1 MIDTILFFA
10 HYSLTLLFGVILSV
24 AFCGLTFAK
33 KNNCIFLCLFALCA
47 ILQLVIFNSFGESKV
62 WELYPLIVHLPLLL
76 LLRFTFRKRVATI
89 MASISLAYLCC
100 QPSKWIGLLLETFIQ
115 NDSIV
120 WVIRILVMLLVAFI
134 AIHFLAPYIS
144 EIFNKDTRS
153 VLIFSGVPLV
163 YYAFDYVV
171 GVYTDLWA
179 SHYRIASEF
188 LAFFLCIAF
197 MTFCMVYYKEYE
209 KKADAE
215 RKEQILSITAQQQAK
230 EVVAI
235 KQSNMETG
243 LLRHDMRLLLNNLA
257 LSIEKDDKETALKMI
272 YGFVTK
278 VEAVSLHRYC
288 KNDTVNYVLANFE
301 GKCKEHGI
309 DFCVTVEL
317 DELPVDEIMFS
328 SIISNALDNAL
339 NAQTELPPADRR
351 IKLMLKDSCG
361 KLLLS
366 VKNTFKATPIFIDG
380 LPTTNKKGHGYGTQ
394 SIRYMTE
401 KLGGKCQFSIQDNM
415 FILRV
420 VLQSSK

>member
-10 HYSLTLLFGVILSV
+10 HHSSTLLFGMILSA
-24 AFCGLTFAK
+24 AFCGLRFTK
-33 KNNCIFLCLFALCA
+33 KNNCIFLSLFALCG
-47 ILQLVIFNSFGESKV
+47 ILQLTIFNLSGEQAV
-62 WELYPLIVHLPLLL
+62 WELYPLITHLPLLL
-76 LLRFTFRKRVATI
+76 LLRFAFRKRIATT

-100 QPSKWIGLLLETFIQ
+100 QPSKWIGLLLGTFIQ
-115 NDSIV
+115 NNSVV
-120 WVIRILVMLLVAFI
+120 WGMRILVMLLIAFI
-134 AIHFLAPYIS
+134 TIRFLASYIS

-153 VLIFSGVPLV
+153 VLIFSVVPLV

-179 SHYRIASEF
+179 SHYHIAAEF
-188 LAFFLCIAF
+188 LAFFLCITF
-197 MTFCMVYYKEYE
+197 MTFCVVYYKEYE

-230 EVVAI
+230 EITAI
-235 KQSNMETG
+235 KQSNIETS
-243 LLRHDMRLLLNNLA
+243 LIRHDMRLLLNNLA
-257 LSIEKDDKETALKMI
+257 LSIEKDDKETSLKMI
-272 YGFVTK
+272 SGFVTQ
-278 VEAVSLHRYC
+278 VETASLHRYC
-288 KNDTVNYVLANFE
+288 KNDTVNYVLANFK
-301 GKCKEHGI
+301 GKCKEQQI

-339 NAQTELPPADRR
+339 NAQTDLPPADRK
-351 IKLMLKDSCG
+351 IKLMLKNSDG

-366 VKNTFKATPIFIDG
+366 VKNTFKGTPVFIDG
-380 LPTTNKKGHGYGTQ
+380 LPTTHRKGHGYGTQ

-401 KLGGKCQFSIQDNM
+401 KLGGKCQFSTQDNM

-420 VLQSSK
+420 VL